1 MSQGPPSSSSL
12 HCFPSFEKGPLDAGR
27 GTISSPTEGMHTHI
41 SGLYVPGVSIHSI
54 ILDLIIKNPV
64 VQLSSTIHSFK
75 NPLIHSFSFL
85 GFSKCGPR
93 SLHKSHPLHLTML
106 YKSAHS
112 LSVVSSTSTRP
123 FFKSIQSTIYSVA
136 FYCSLQQILKEKVI
150 DFPLQMR
157 ENSIF
162 AFLVRLLHQI
172 ITWKAFSPT
181 GKQPAQGGDLSPFHA
196 VLVPWFISI
205 NLGSVI
211 SNLLIKYQSL
221 QAIYY

>member
-1 MSQGPPSSSSL
+1 MWSQVS
-12 HCFPSFEKGPLDAGR
+12 AQV
-27 GTISSPTEGMHTHI
+27 SPTPSHNVI
-41 SGLYVPGVSIHSI
+41 QICS
-54 ILDLIIKNPV
+54 
-64 VQLSSTIHSFK
+64 
-75 NPLIHSFSFL
+75 
-85 GFSKCGPR
+85 R
-93 SLHKSHPLHLTML
+93 SLCGVFNQH
-106 YKSAHS
+106 
-112 LSVVSSTSTRP
+112 RP

-162 AFLVRLLHQI
+162 AFSVRLLHQI
-172 ITWKAFSPT
+172 ITWKTFSPT

-196 VLVPWFISI
+196 VLVHWFISI

-221 QAIYY
+221 QASYH